1 MGDGLAHPAVWN
13 VGDHGRWRGRMSSGR
28 FDLTVG
34 TDLWFEGALWRV
46 HRIDSRWV
54 ELVSDRTATR
64 VPFDRLLAEGRP
76 VNEAEP
82 RDTDEELVPVILGS
96 LTDKQRDALEVHST
110 GAPAVDPGPHN
121 LLSRDGRVRLRD
133 A

>member
-1 MGDGLAHPAVWN
+1 
-13 VGDHGRWRGRMSSGR
+13 MSSGR
-28 FDLTVG
+28 FDLAVG

-46 HRIDSRWV
+46 HRIDTRGV

-82 RDTDEELVPVILGS
+82 RDADRAQELTAMWQSMMPADGVIVACDGSQIVGMSMYLDLQLTVPGGTVLPRRG
-96 LTDKQRDALEVHST
+96 
-110 GAPAVDPGPHN
+110 
-121 LLSRDGRVRLRD
+121 
-133 A
+133 